1 MVSCH
6 LQTVIIL
13 LLLFQ
18 LEFLL
23 FVFLLIV
30 VARNSKTMLSND
42 SEIGHPYFVPDL
54 SGNIF
59 SFSPLRVMLA
69 MGYPYMAFIVL
80 R

>member
-1 MVSCH
+1 
-6 LQTVIIL
+6 
-13 LLLFQ
+13 
-18 LEFLL
+18 
-23 FVFLLIV
+23 
-30 VARNSKTMLSND
+30 MLSND